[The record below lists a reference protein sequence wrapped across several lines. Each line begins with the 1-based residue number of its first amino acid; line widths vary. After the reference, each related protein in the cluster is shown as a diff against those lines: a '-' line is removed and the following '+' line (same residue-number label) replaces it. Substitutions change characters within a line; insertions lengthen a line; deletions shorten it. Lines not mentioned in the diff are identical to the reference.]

1 VFSLE
6 FCNFAHINV
15 FYAQN
20 RNKQMAT
27 KQTHA
32 FQTEVSQLLHLMIHS
47 LYSNKEIFLREL
59 VSNASDAVDKLKFES
74 LSNDA
79 LVEGKE
85 ELQIHVQVN
94 KDAGTIT
101 ISDNGIGMTQDEVM
115 ENIGTI
121 ANSGTKKF
129 LQSLDEK
136 QAEDSNLIGQFG
148 VGFYSAFIVADEVTL
163 TTRKAGDDKTDG
175 TVWSSAGK
183 GEYSLETT
191 TVEDFG
197 TSVTLHIKDDE
208 KEFLD
213 DYRLRNIISK
223 YSDHITVPIL
233 MVKASEEAS
242 DEIEYETVNKANAF
256 WTQDK
261 KDLKQE
267 DYDEFY
273 KSLTYDFE
281 APLTQL
287 HNRVEGNLDYTSLLF
302 IPSKAPFDMW
312 EPKRKGGIKLYAKR
326 VFIME
331 DNENLMP
338 MYLRFIKG
346 VIDTADLS
354 LNVSREILQG
364 NKVVDT
370 IRKASVSRILKELE
384 KMAKNKPEKYATFWK
399 EFGMVMKEGVVEDF
413 SNKDKIAGLLRFAT
427 TQSEGEDQ
435 SVSLADYIERM
446 GKDQKDIYYVT
457 AETYAAAK
465 GSPHLEIFKQ
475 KDIEVLLLSDRVDEW
490 MVNNFTE
497 FEGKNLKSIAKGDLE
512 NLDSVE
518 EKKEKEKAA
527 KGFKKTLTAMQKILD
542 NQVKEVK
549 ISNRLSESPSCLV
562 ADENEMGGNME
573 RIMASLGQD
582 VPETKPILEI
592 NPAHPLVKK
601 LKTKVDEDL
610 VNVLFD
616 QAVLSEGGQ
625 LKDPAEFVKRMNKLI
640 N

>member
-1 VFSLE
+1 
-6 FCNFAHINV
+6 
-15 FYAQN
+15 
-20 RNKQMAT
+20 MAT

-59 VSNASDAVDKLKFES
+59 VSNASDAIDKLKFES
-74 LSNDA
+74 LSDDK

-85 ELQIHVQVN
+85 ELVVHVDVD

-101 ISDNGIGMTQDEVM
+101 ITDNGIGMSEDEVM
-115 ENIGTI
+115 ANIGTI

-136 QAEDSNLIGQFG
+136 QAENSNLIGQFG

-163 TTRKAGDDKTDG
+163 TTRKAGDDKANG
-175 TVWSSAGK
+175 TVWTSKGK
-183 GEYSLETT
+183 GEYSLENT
-191 TVEDFG
+191 TVENFG
-197 TSVTLHIKDDE
+197 TSITLHIKEDE

-213 DYRLRNIISK
+213 DYRLRGIISK
-223 YSDHITVPIL
+223 YSDHITVPI
-233 MVKASEEAS
+233 MMIKPSEE
-242 DEIEYETVNKANAF
+242 DDDTIEYETVNKANAF

-261 KDLKQE
+261 RDLKQE

-273 KSLTYDFE
+273 KSLTFDFE
-281 APLTQL
+281 APLTQI
-287 HNRVEGNLDYTSLLF
+287 HNRVEGKLDYTSLLY

-331 DNENLMP
+331 DNEELMP
-338 MYLRFIKG
+338 LYLRFIKG

-364 NKVVDT
+364 NKVVDM
-370 IRKASVSRILKELE
+370 IRKASVSRVLKELE
-384 KMAKNKPEKYATFWK
+384 KMAKNKPEQYAQFWQ

-413 SNKDKIAGLLRFAT
+413 ANKDKIASLLRFAST
-427 TQSEGEDQ
+427 KSDGKTQ
-435 SVSLADYIERM
+435 SVSLADYVERM
-446 GKDQKDIYYVT
+446 DESQKNIYYVT
-457 AETYAAAK
+457 AETYQAAK
-465 GSPHLEIFKQ
+465 GSPHLEIFNQ

-497 FEGKNLKSIAKGDLE
+497 FEGKTLKSIAKGDLE
-512 NLDSVE
+512 DLDSKE

-527 KGFKKTLTAMQKILD
+527 KGFKKVIKEMQTLLD
-542 NQVKEVK
+542 SQVKEVK
-549 ISNRLSESPSCLV
+549 ISNRLSTSPSCLV

-592 NPAHPLVKK
+592 NPTHPLVER
-601 LKTKVDEDL
+601 LKNNVDED
-610 VNVLFD
+610 VVKVLFD
-616 QAVLSEGGQ
+616 QAVLAEGGQ
-625 LKDPAEFVKRMNKLI
+625 LKEPAEFVKRMNKLI

>member
-1 VFSLE
+1 
-6 FCNFAHINV
+6 
-15 FYAQN
+15 
-20 RNKQMAT
+20 MTT
-27 KQTHA
+27 KQTHS

-85 ELQIHVQVN
+85 VLQVHIDVD

-101 ISDNGIGMTQDEVM
+101 ITDNGIGMTETEVM

-129 LQSLDEK
+129 LESLDEK
-136 QAEDSNLIGQFG
+136 QAENSNLIGQFG
-148 VGFYSAFIVADEVTL
+148 VGFYAAFIVADEVVL
-163 TTRKAGDDKTDG
+163 TTRKAGDDKSNG
-175 TVWSSAGK
+175 TIWTSKGE
-183 GEYSLETT
+183 GEYSLETAA
-191 TVEDFG
+191 VEDFG
-197 TSVTLHIKDDE
+197 TKITLHIKKEE

-213 DYRLRNIISK
+213 AYRLRGIISK
-223 YSDHITVPIL
+223 YSDHITVPI
-233 MVKASEEAS
+233 MMIKPAEEDS
-242 DEIEYETVNKANAF
+242 DAIEYEMVNKANAF

-261 KDLKQE
+261 RSLKQE

-273 KSLTYDFE
+273 KSLTYDFA
-281 APLTQL
+281 APLAQL
-287 HNRVEGNLDYTSLLF
+287 HNRVEGKLDYTSLLF

-331 DNENLMP
+331 DNEALMP

-384 KMAKNKPEKYATFWK
+384 KMAKNKPEKYADFWK
-399 EFGMVMKEGVVEDF
+399 EFGMVMKEGVVEDPA
-413 SNKDKIAGLLRFAT
+413 NKDKIASLLRFAT
-427 TQSEGEDQ
+427 TKGDSEDQ
-435 SVSLADYIERM
+435 TVSLADYIARM
-446 GKDQKDIYYVT
+446 DAEQKDIYYVT
-457 AETYAAAK
+457 AETFGAAK
-465 GSPHLEIFKQ
+465 GSPHLEIFKE

-490 MVNNFTE
+490 MVSNFTE
-497 FEGKNLKSIAKGDLE
+497 FEGKTLKSVAKGDLQD
-512 NLDSVE
+512 LDSTE
-518 EKKEKEKAA
+518 EKKEKEKTA
-527 KGFKKTLTAMQKILD
+527 KGFKKTLEEMQKILE
-542 NQVKEVK
+542 NKVKEVK

-592 NPAHPLVKK
+592 NPTHPLVKK

-610 VNVLFD
+610 VNILFD

-640 N
+640 K

>member
-1 VFSLE
+1 
-6 FCNFAHINV
+6 
-15 FYAQN
+15 
-20 RNKQMAT
+20 MTT
-27 KQTHA
+27 KQTHS

-74 LSNDA
+74 LANDA
-79 LVEGKE
+79 MVEGKE
-85 ELQIHVQVN
+85 ELQVHIDVD

-101 ISDNGIGMTQDEVM
+101 ITDNGIGMTEEEVM
-115 ENIGTI
+115 ANIGTI

-148 VGFYSAFIVADEVTL
+148 VGFYAAFIVADEVVL
-163 TTRKAGDDKTDG
+163 TTRKAGDDQANG
-175 TVWSSAGK
+175 TIWTSKGE

-191 TVEDFG
+191 TVSDFG
-197 TSVTLHIKDDE
+197 TKITLHIKDDE

-223 YSDHITVPIL
+223 YSDHITVPI
-233 MVKASEEAS
+233 MMIKPAEEDS
-242 DEIEYETVNKANAF
+242 DAIEYEMVNKANAF

-261 KDLKQE
+261 RELKQE

-273 KSLTYDFE
+273 KSLTFDFE

-287 HNRVEGNLDYTSLLF
+287 HNRVEGNLDYTSLLY

-331 DNENLMP
+331 DNEELMP

-384 KMAKNKPEKYATFWK
+384 KMAKNKPEKYADFWK
-399 EFGMVMKEGVVEDF
+399 EFGMVMKEGVVEDP
-413 SNKDKIAGLLRFAT
+413 SNKDKIASLLRFAT
-427 TQSEGEDQ
+427 TKSDSEAQ
-435 SVSLADYIERM
+435 TVSLAEYIERM
-446 GKDQKDIYYVT
+446 GDEQKDIYYIT
-457 AETYAAAK
+457 AETFAAAK

-497 FEGKNLKSIAKGDLE
+497 FEGKNLKSIAKGDLQD
-512 NLDSVE
+512 LDSKE
-518 EKKEKEKAA
+518 EKEEKEKTAEGY
-527 KGFKKTLTAMQKILD
+527 KDTLEKMQTILEA
-542 NQVKEVK
+542 QVKEVK

-592 NPAHPLVKK
+592 NPTHPLVEK

-640 N
+640 S

>member
-1 VFSLE
+1 
-6 FCNFAHINV
+6 
-15 FYAQN
+15 
-20 RNKQMAT
+20 MAT

-85 ELQIHVQVN
+85 ELQIHVQVD

-101 ISDNGIGMTQDEVM
+101 ISDNGIGMTEDEVM
-115 ENIGTI
+115 ANIGTI

-129 LQSLDEK
+129 LQNLDEK

-148 VGFYSAFIVADEVTL
+148 VGFYASFIVADEVVL
-163 TTRKAGDDKTDG
+163 TTRKAGDDKDNG
-175 TVWSSAGK
+175 TVWTSKGE

-191 TVEDFG
+191 IVEDFG

-208 KEFLD
+208 KEFLED
-213 DYRLRNIISK
+213 NRLRNIISK
-223 YSDHITVPIL
+223 YSDHITVPIM
-233 MVKASEEAS
+233 MVKASEEES
-242 DEIEYETVNKANAF
+242 DEIEFEMVNKANAF

-261 KDLKQE
+261 RDLKQE

-384 KMAKNKPEKYATFWK
+384 KMAKNKPEDYAKFWN

-413 SNKDKIAGLLRFAT
+413 SNKDKIANLMRFAT
-427 TQSEGEDQ
+427 TKSASEDQ
-435 SVSLADYIERM
+435 TVSLADYIERM
-446 GKDQKDIYYVT
+446 DKDQKDIYYVT

-497 FEGKNLKSIAKGDLE
+497 FEGKNLKSIAKGDLQD
-512 NLDSVE
+512 LDSEE
-518 EKKEKEKAA
+518 EKEQKEKTAEGYKETLEK
-527 KGFKKTLTAMQKILD
+527 MQKILD
-542 NQVKEVK
+542 AQVKEVK

-562 ADENEMGGNME
+562 ADENELGGNME

-592 NPAHPLVKK
+592 NPNHPLVEK

-640 N
+640 G

>member
-1 VFSLE
+1 MFSLE

-592 NPAHPLVKK
+592 NPTHPLVEK